1 MSAIE
6 DGLAARAAWARD
18 VALFR
23 YGMIRAAADPDLSP
37 RQRGALVRAL
47 AAGEHKGPGGQPVRH
62 GRSTLDRWI
71 RDWRAGGVGA
81 PVARGRPASTRA
93 RAGSRCGMAGP
104 PWTGGSGTGG
114 PAGSTR

>member
-23 YGMIRAAADPDLSP
+23 YGMIRAAADPDLS
-37 RQRGALVRAL
+37 RSS
-47 AAGEHKGPGGQPVRH
+47 GEHWCARWRPV
-62 GRSTLDRWI
+62 
-71 RDWRAGGVGA
+71 
-81 PVARGRPASTRA
+81 STRA
-93 RAGSRCGMAGP
+93 PAGGRCGRAGP
-104 PWTGGSGTGG
+104 PSTGGSGTGG